1 MQDQVKVH
9 LTEVQETLLITLRA
23 KALDSHSKNPI
34 LNDEKASQ
42 LLSKIDYD
50 FGKLKSFGN
59 DNFIVVRAKQ
69 YDEWLRE
76 FLNSNPTAVVLNLGC
91 GLDTRITRINPSATI
106 QWFDIDYPDVIQLRE
121 NFYSNGAG
129 YKMIGS
135 SITDPNWLAEIPK
148 DQPTII
154 IAEGVLEYLT
164 AEEAKSLL
172 NRMTDHFLHGEMAFD
187 VMNAYAIEEAGRS
200 RANQTTGA
208 LHKWVVESLEEV
220 DKLDAKLER
229 VTDLSLF
236 KSPYVRKLPWVFRL
250 FYGSMVLVPQY
261 KNMIRLLRYEF

>member
-1 MQDQVKVH
+1 MKDQVKVH
-9 LTEVQETLLITLRA
+9 LTEVQETLLITLHA
-23 KALDSHSKNPI
+23 KALDNHSKNPI

-42 LLSKIDYD
+42 LLSMIDYD
-50 FGKLKSFGN
+50 FGKVKSFGN

-135 SITDPNWLAEIPK
+135 SITDPNWLTEIPK

-154 IAEGVLEYLT
+154 LAEGVLAYLT
-164 AEEAKSLL
+164 TEEVKSLL
-172 NRMTDHFLHGEMAFD
+172 NRMTGHFLHGQMAFD
-187 VMNAYAIEEAGRS
+187 VMNAYAIRS
-200 RANQTTGA
+200 AQPTVSQAAGA
-208 LHKWVVESLEEV
+208 LHKWAVENPEEV
-220 DKLDAKLER
+220 DKLDVKLRR
-229 VTDLSLF
+229 VTELSLF
-236 KSPYVRKLPWVFRL
+236 RSPYVRKLPWVFRL
-250 FYGSMVLVPQY
+250 FFGSLALVPQY
-261 KNMIRLLRYEF
+261 RNMICLLRYQF